1 MATLRFLHT
10 DFWKDDFF
18 MELTPEDKYFYIY
31 LLTNDRCSQC
41 GIYYFGTKFAAVELG
56 YSEDTVK
63 TLLNRFVKHG
73 KILYNEKNGEV
84 MIINWYK
91 YNMNLNNKN
100 TRVCINTCLKKIKTV
115 EFIKNFYHLCKEQ
128 YGSEISYV
136 EEIFNGVSFLG
147 PKDSRAIIA
156 RHREEVI
163 DGCNCSSDS
172 DIDAEDNGEN
182 SFDNLT
188 KPEDNEKVLE
198 NHVDKSMEFNSLC
211 YENVDK
217 SKNSINICGNLLLEN
232 NEEIK
237 IIEIFQNNFHPI
249 TPIEV
254 EKLRDWSR
262 DMSPEVVIKA
272 IEVATF
278 SNKRNM
284 TYLNGILRNWF
295 ESGIKTIEDYERMCR
310 ENDEFKAREK
320 KSKQV
325 TPPQYRILPT
335 ERYEDE
341 EDF

>member
-41 GIYYFGTKFAAVELG
+41 GIYHFGVKFAAVELG

-63 TLLNRFVKHG
+63 TLLSRFVKHG
-73 KILYNEKNGEV
+73 KILYNDKHGEV

-115 EFIKNFYHLCKEQ
+115 DFIKNFYHLCREQ
-128 YGSEISYV
+128 YQSEMNYV
-136 EEIFNGVSFLG
+136 EEIFSGVSFSGL
-147 PKDSRAIIA
+147 KDSRAIIES
-156 RHREEVI
+156 HRDEVI
-163 DGCNCSSDS
+163 GCCNCGSEGIIES
-172 DIDAEDNGEN
+172 NGED
-182 SFDNLT
+182 SSHDLG
-188 KPEDNEKVLE
+188 KSEEGE
-198 NHVDKSMEFNSLC
+198 EISQNHVDKSIEFQSLC
-211 YENVDK
+211 YKNVDK
-217 SKNSINICGNLLLEN
+217 SKNCINVCGNLLLDN
-232 NEEIK
+232 NEEGK
-237 IIEIFQNNFHPI
+237 VIEVFQNNFHPI
-249 TPIEV
+249 TPMEL
-254 EKLRDWSR
+254 EKLMDWSR

-272 IEVATF
+272 MEVATF

-295 ESGIKTIEDYERMCR
+295 ESGIKTVEDYERMCR
-310 ENDEFKAREK
+310 ENAEFKAKEK
-320 KSKQV
+320 KSKEV